1 MSLPAGLAA
10 ELGRLTGQLMQ
21 MQQRITT
28 LERGL
33 GAATLGQSSIE
44 ADGLVIN
51 DDSGTP
57 QLILGLQPDGS
68 YGQATI
74 NSSPPAQPS
83 DPIVTQAVHGL
94 IVSWDGMMAD
104 ASPVTVDFAAVQ
116 VHVSPQPA
124 FIPSAAT
131 LQATLI
137 GPGTRPVAGLSPG
150 VTYYTALV
158 VINDGGLTGPPS
170 NYIAQVPQEVT
181 DIIPPA
187 SITSAMVAFSISGG
201 GINVTINAT
210 GTPPSSPNTGDLW
223 FDGSNGYVLNQWNGT
238 AWVAYA
244 FGTSAIQA
252 NSITAQLIAA
262 NQITAGLI
270 AAGAIDG
277 MTINGLTINGTQINA
292 SNLLVSGNTGGI
304 FGYSTGGTTT
314 QTFYANTNWIAP
326 AGVTTIR
333 AEGTAPGGGG
343 AYGTAST
350 KAGGGNGGDYGQEP
364 NLAVVPGNTYA
375 ILIGAVGNQG
385 ISGSPAGGDGG
396 DVVIPGSAATLTIKG
411 GKGGL
416 TNGTHPTQPHGTSTV
431 LHTGGLGYAPTVNG
445 GPSGH
450 GGGGGGSAAASAN
463 GLNAPNTGN
472 GAAGTGG
479 GGSGGNGFGGG
490 SLNDSGDVGAGY
502 GGGGGAGPSG
512 GHVGAQGSPG
522 WARVTYTPSSPTL
535 VASICG
541 AASLDPVLGTSCPA
555 GIELFNGTY
564 MSFQGIA
571 GEILSGLIAS
581 GTAETLQVQAPHTLA
596 SDNVSVLK
604 LISQP
609 TGTAPQIQGNGL
621 ELTTLG
627 AAVPGGATSYGRAS
641 TTTLA
646 ADPYLSVNCLAN
658 AVYDLEMVIFY
669 NGANGLGHL
678 KFTLV
683 SPSGTEIDWMV
694 PVYTSTVSATTQI
707 FGETSA
713 TAPTKAAWTAGTAN
727 PPWSFNIIG
736 TVYMG
741 SIAGPVQFWWAQN
754 GSTPTNTRI
763 WSGSRMSLH
772 QIA

>member
-170 NYIAQVPQEVT
+170 NYITQVPQEVT

-445 GPSGH
+445 GPSG
-450 GGGGGGSAAASAN
+450 
-463 GLNAPNTGN
+463 
-472 GAAGTGG
+472 
-479 GGSGGNGFGGG
+479 
-490 SLNDSGDVGAGY
+490 
-502 GGGGGAGPSG
+502 

-754 GSTPTNTRI
+754 TSSATNTRI

>member
-170 NYIAQVPQEVT
+170 NYITQVPQEVT

-396 DVVIPGSAATLTIKG
+396 DVVIPGSAA
-411 GKGGL
+411 
-416 TNGTHPTQPHGTSTV
+416 
-431 LHTGGLGYAPTVNG
+431 
-445 GPSGH
+445 
-450 GGGGGGSAAASAN
+450 
-463 GLNAPNTGN
+463 
-472 GAAGTGG
+472 
-479 GGSGGNGFGGG
+479 
-490 SLNDSGDVGAGY
+490 
-502 GGGGGAGPSG
+502 
-512 GHVGAQGSPG
+512 
-522 WARVTYTPSSPTL
+522 
-535 VASICG
+535 
-541 AASLDPVLGTSCPA
+541 
-555 GIELFNGTY
+555 
-564 MSFQGIA
+564 
-571 GEILSGLIAS
+571 
-581 GTAETLQVQAPHTLA
+581 
-596 SDNVSVLK
+596 
-604 LISQP
+604 
-609 TGTAPQIQGNGL
+609 
-621 ELTTLG
+621 
-627 AAVPGGATSYGRAS
+627 GR
-641 TTTLA
+641 
-646 ADPYLSVNCLAN
+646 
-658 AVYDLEMVIFY
+658 
-669 NGANGLGHL
+669 
-678 KFTLV
+678 
-683 SPSGTEIDWMV
+683 
-694 PVYTSTVSATTQI
+694 
-707 FGETSA
+707 
-713 TAPTKAAWTAGTAN
+713 
-727 PPWSFNIIG
+727 
-736 TVYMG
+736 
-741 SIAGPVQFWWAQN
+741 
-754 GSTPTNTRI
+754 
-763 WSGSRMSLH
+763 
-772 QIA
+772 

>member
-170 NYIAQVPQEVT
+170 NYITQVPQEVT

-445 GPSGH
+445 GPSG
-450 GGGGGGSAAASAN
+450 
-463 GLNAPNTGN
+463 
-472 GAAGTGG
+472 
-479 GGSGGNGFGGG
+479 
-490 SLNDSGDVGAGY
+490 
-502 GGGGGAGPSG
+502 

>member
-170 NYIAQVPQEVT
+170 NYITQVPQEVT

-450 GGGGGGSAAASAN
+450 GGGGGG
-463 GLNAPNTGN
+463 
-472 GAAGTGG
+472 
-479 GGSGGNGFGGG
+479 
-490 SLNDSGDVGAGY
+490 
-502 GGGGGAGPSG
+502 AGPSG

-669 NGANGLGHL
+669 NGGNGLGHL

>member
-170 NYIAQVPQEVT
+170 NYITQVPQEVT

-445 GPSGH
+445 GPSG
-450 GGGGGGSAAASAN
+450 
-463 GLNAPNTGN
+463 
-472 GAAGTGG
+472 
-479 GGSGGNGFGGG
+479 
-490 SLNDSGDVGAGY
+490 
-502 GGGGGAGPSG
+502 

-669 NGANGLGHL
+669 NGGNGLGHL

>member
-170 NYIAQVPQEVT
+170 NYITQVPQEVT

-450 GGGGGGSAAASAN
+450 GGGG
-463 GLNAPNTGN
+463 
-472 GAAGTGG
+472 
-479 GGSGGNGFGGG
+479 
-490 SLNDSGDVGAGY
+490 
-502 GGGGGAGPSG
+502 AGPSG